1 MVGLS
6 LSIFGVYIYFSMT
19 NNLTRISNNS
29 VDRLSNSLIHVM
41 SQQSEILLQDS
52 LKGEISNIIPTNT
65 LHPDSIARFMPK
77 DSVLFDELVMDEIYK
92 FINFNLSLYYIQ
104 IADSNNQIIWQSHNL
119 DEIKLPLIPTKSQLK
134 SVDKDSLEYVN
145 SKMLSLPELYID
157 KNLKGFA
164 GDSVMMQGE
173 IDNNNIN
180 FMIKR
185 SKNAVITV
193 GYSMRLIE
201 KQTGFIINLLLVVIP
216 LILIISGTGGFFLA
230 TLSMKPIN
238 DIIKTVNDIK
248 VTNLSRRLPK
258 IEGEDEISRL
268 TITLNEMIGRL
279 ENSFIQIKQFTSDA
293 SHELKTPLTIMRGEL
308 EIALIKQL
316 TEHEYMRIIASSLDE
331 VIRLTNVVENLLE
344 LSRADAGNIKL
355 IFQEKS
361 LTRLIV
367 DIVEDAYI
375 LAEQN
380 KILVNSSVDPDVVF
394 EFDQVKLHQAILNVI
409 DNAIKY
415 TPRYGKIFIELK
427 RRGNYVYINVADTGM
442 GIPKDKLEH
451 VFDRFYRVDKS
462 RSSEIKG
469 TGLGLSIV
477 HWIIKAHE
485 GEISVNSE
493 VNQGTEF
500 SIKLPLNRTN
510 PGQPYYPAENPIP
523 DKYGY

>member
-6 LSIFGVYIYFSMT
+6 LSIFGIYIYVSLT
-19 NNLTRISNNS
+19 NNLTKVSDHSLNKI
-29 VDRLSNSLIHVM
+29 SNSLAKIMMH
-41 SQQSEILLQDS
+41 EADKKLNDS
-52 LKGEISNIIPTNT
+52 LKYEYLAN
-65 LHPDSIARFMPK
+65 DSLLLKEQINDSLRF
-77 DSVLFDELVMDEIYK
+77 DESVLDAIYKHIILNSEIY
-92 FINFNLSLYYIQ
+92 YVQ
-104 IADSNNQIIWQSHNL
+104 IADTCNKIIWKSKNIH
-119 DEIKLPLIPTKSQLK
+119 DFTLPLLPTLAQVKST
-134 SVDKDSLEYVN
+134 DKDSLEYVN
-145 SKMLSLPELYID
+145 TKMRDLPELVYIEGITG
-157 KNLKGFA
+157 LP
-164 GDSVMMQGE
+164 GDSIMLSGK
-173 IDNNNIN
+173 
-180 FMIKR
+180 IKR
-185 SKNAVITV
+185 QNANFIIKRTDFAVITV
-193 GYSMRLIE
+193 GYSTEVIE
-201 KQTGFIINLLLVVIP
+201 QQTGFIVNLLLVTIP
-216 LILIISGTGGFFLA
+216 LIILISAAGGFFLA
-230 TLSMKPIN
+230 TLSMKPVN

-248 VTNLSRRLPK
+248 VNNLSRRLPK

-268 TITLNEMIGRL
+268 TITLNEMIARL

-308 EIALIKQL
+308 EIALTKPL

-355 IFQEKS
+355 NFQEKN
-361 LTRLIV
+361 LTRLLV

-380 KILVNSSVDPDVVF
+380 KILVNSNIDTDLVF

-427 RRGNYVYINVADTGM
+427 KRGNYAYINVADTGI
-442 GIPKDKLEH
+442 GIPKDKLAH
-451 VFDRFYRVDKS
+451 IFDRFYRVDKS

-493 VNQGTEF
+493 INQGTEF

-510 PGQPYYPAENPIP
+510 PGQPYIP
-523 DKYGY
+523 YESPPKRNYDF